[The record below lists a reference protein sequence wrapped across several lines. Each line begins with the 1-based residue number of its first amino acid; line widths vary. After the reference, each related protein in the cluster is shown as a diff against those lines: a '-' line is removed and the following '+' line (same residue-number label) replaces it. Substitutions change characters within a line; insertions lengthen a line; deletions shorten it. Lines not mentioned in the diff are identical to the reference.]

1 MKTMTANELR
11 AYEIG
16 IKEANNQRRIVPAC
30 KSKAMNELMNE
41 IRNNLLPLIKAYD
54 EGVAYEINRQTRL
67 WF

>member
-1 MKTMTANELR
+1 MKTMTTNELR

-16 IKEANNQRRIVPAC
+16 IKEANEQRRIVPAC
-30 KSKAMNELMNE
+30 KSKAMNDLMNE

-67 WF
+67 EF

>member
-1 MKTMTANELR
+1 MKTMTTNELR

-16 IKEANNQRRIVPAC
+16 IKEVNEQRRIVPAC
-30 KSKAMNELMNE
+30 KSKAMNDLMNE

-67 WF
+67 EF